1 MNLTK
6 EEKNRIVDVRK
17 LCEQAEAYL
26 KEGAF
31 RQAVTLLKPEALRP
45 GAGLQVRSLYGLA
58 AARSDRSFY
67 GFYRGLKRCSEALKH
82 KPDDPYLLVNLGKVY
97 LYHGLRVKA
106 FKYLDRAMD
115 LAPEDPAVRE
125 ARGLLGFRQRPKLP
139 FLTRENLLNIL
150 LGKLSVAVK
159 RLFSGYTRI

>member
-1 MNLTK
+1 MDI
-6 EEKNRIVDVRK
+6 ES
-17 LCEQAEAYL
+17 LCAQAEQSL
-26 KEGAF
+26 RDGEF
-31 RQAVTLLKPEALRP
+31 QEALRLLKAEAARP
-45 GAGLQVRSLYGLA
+45 FADLRVRSLFGLA

-67 GFYRGLKRCSEALKH
+67 GFYRGLKRCSEALQQ
-82 KPDDPYLLVNLGKVY
+82 KPDEPYLLVNLGKVY

-106 FKYLDRAMD
+106 LEYLDRAMD

-139 FLTRENLLNIL
+139 FLARENLLNIL

-159 RLFSGYTRI
+159 RMFSYFTRT